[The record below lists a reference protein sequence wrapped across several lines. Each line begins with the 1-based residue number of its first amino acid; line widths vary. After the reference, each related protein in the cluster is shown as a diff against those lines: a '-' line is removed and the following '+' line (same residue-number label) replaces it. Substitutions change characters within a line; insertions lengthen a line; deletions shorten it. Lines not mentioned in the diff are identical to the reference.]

1 MVKKQNV
8 IKERLSQM
16 YCFGIEPHEL
26 ANCLKECKQKLIM
39 AGAKAD
45 NLPRTLSQKLHFLSK
60 LQPKAQHIIQTWL
73 STNVQFSE
81 HNDPNEIVNELL
93 LKEKSGDDAEHLK
106 SLWRAI
112 LGFYV
117 SHPCPE
123 IIEQFLNNEEMNQLN
138 NDDTE
143 KYNDNLSAQSTIN
156 VTDEDI
162 EQCLLIGQGQNIP
175 PSDRILPMF
184 IAGLTN
190 TLNGNQNSAIFWK
203 EKLATHPFPMA
214 KKLEGI
220 IAEFESG
227 HSQKIAD
234 SLVVLPAEF
243 VTPESMD
250 DNMDNITFIG
260 IVTKLLPSGTFFVT
274 PIALFIDDSLRDLS
288 GENAKILYPH
298 HGETV
303 GFMNHFSRNF
313 TQGELAIWQATHQ
326 PSDKLSQYILTRYK
340 SRIYPIIRL
349 PHQLSEPDAIREWL
363 LTQYQPKNDS
373 PVIFLLDD
381 GIALRLPG
389 DIADPKKYDFDS
401 PLDSYRELAC
411 IELRSRK
418 ITLATQLP
426 TLTEKYDCAPAS
438 TWIKRLIKLN
448 YSSVDFPAFSK
459 AQLQKLAYF
468 IESNESEND
477 KYIRALAHLEQVAVS
492 REFLDSM
499 VQKLLNLPVV
509 EAQINKQKKVILSGY
524 ENEQEKL
531 RLVIT
536 SLVDKK
542 TQLEAEID
550 NQKKRLKTETER
562 SKKVIRQQEAEL
574 DSRIR
579 QTFENASQA
588 GIETLAQTALLRA
601 LITDV
606 TGPVSLLEPMG
617 KLEPD
622 TVMAPS
628 LALKPFKLPV
638 AVEITSKRRL
648 LTIIEEQAA
657 VTGLSET
664 LLSSIIAA
672 ANVTPI
678 IGLMGKYTKKVLST
692 VANILSS
699 GVRGE
704 VSIHGD
710 LFSISDLM
718 RSPVLVRSLEDTC
731 TMSLGDFLAHQ
742 QANEQA
748 TVVELRG
755 FNRMPPE
762 TLLPELSDCLLS
774 DKQASGFC
782 WTDEHQKLRHLSI
795 NHPILFVLTF
805 VIGKSTFPL
814 QGSASNRLP
823 VFLAENIWGDEQP
836 ADDNN
841 DVTVTYVT
849 SVVWQLLYAT
859 LQKFSSH
866 SHNELESLQNLLK
879 DFGFTEQKSE
889 GIAKLAFEAGRSP
902 SANLVSDIESLTPVL
917 MNYAREITQGE
928 VTAVLDC
935 LFQA

>member
-1 MVKKQNV
+1 
-8 IKERLSQM
+8 
-16 YCFGIEPHEL
+16 
-26 ANCLKECKQKLIM
+26 M

-45 NLPRTLSQKLHFLSK
+45 NLPRTLTQKLHFLSK
-60 LQPKAQHIIQTWL
+60 LQPKAQLIIQTWF
-73 STNVQFSE
+73 STNIQFSE
-81 HNDPNEIVNELL
+81 HNDPNEILNELL
-93 LKEKSGDDAEHLK
+93 LKEKSGDDVEHLK
-106 SLWRAI
+106 PLWRAI

-117 SHPCPE
+117 SQPCPE
-123 IIEQFLNNEEMNQLN
+123 IIERFLNDEEMNQLN
-138 NDDTE
+138 NGDTE
-143 KYNDNLSAQSTIN
+143 KYNANLFAQSALN

-162 EQCLLIGQGQNIP
+162 EQCLLIGQGQNIS

-184 IAGLTN
+184 IAGLTD
-190 TLNGNQNSAIFWK
+190 TLNGNQNSAILWK
-203 EKLATHPFPMA
+203 EKLATHPLPMA

-227 HSQKIAD
+227 HGQKIAD
-234 SLVVLPAEF
+234 SLAVLPAEF

-250 DNMDNITFIG
+250 DNIDNITFVG
-260 IVTKLLPSGTFFVT
+260 IVTKLLPSGAFFVT
-274 PIALFIDDSLRDLS
+274 PIALFIDNGLRDLS
-288 GENAKILYPH
+288 EENAKFLYPH

-313 TQGELAIWQATHQ
+313 TQGELGIWQATHQ
-326 PSDKLSQYILTRYK
+326 PSDKLAQYVLTRYQ

-411 IELRSRK
+411 IELCSRK

-448 YSSVDFPAFSK
+448 YSSIDFPAFSK
-459 AQLQKLAYF
+459 AQLQNLAYF

-477 KYIRALAHLEQVAVS
+477 KYIRALAHLEQVVVS

-509 EAQINKQKKVILSGY
+509 EAQINEQKKVILSGY

-531 RLVIT
+531 RLVIA

-542 TQLEAEID
+542 TQLEAEVD
-550 NQKKRLKTETER
+550 NQKKRLKAETER

-601 LITDV
+601 LTADV
-606 TGPVSLLEPMG
+606 TGPVSQLEPMG

-638 AVEITSKRRL
+638 AVEITNKRRL

-678 IGLMGKYTKKVLST
+678 IGLLGKYTKKVLST

-742 QANEQA
+742 QANGQA

-782 WTDEHQKLRHLSI
+782 WTDEQQKLRHLSI

-823 VFLAENIWGDEQP
+823 VFLTENIWGDEQP
-836 ADDNN
+836 AVDTN

-859 LQKFSSH
+859 LQQFSSH
-866 SHNELESLQNLLK
+866 SHNELESLKNLLN